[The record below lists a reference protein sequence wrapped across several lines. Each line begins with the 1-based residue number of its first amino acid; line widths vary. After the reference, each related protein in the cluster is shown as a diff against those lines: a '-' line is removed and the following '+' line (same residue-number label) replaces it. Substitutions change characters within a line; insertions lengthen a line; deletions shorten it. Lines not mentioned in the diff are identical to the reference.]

1 MRAALSESW
10 GRYAA
15 ARGRRSAPG
24 RRPGG
29 ASRSRWRSWVP
40 LVVVLLTLVGLT
52 GLAGSAQAAGAAAGA
67 VPETGFSLIG
77 DDLAARYD
85 AAYQVNA
92 DGSVN
97 VTQTIDWTFPTGGNK
112 HGIVRTVTVRA
123 GYGDNKNQYRYY
135 DLTDVTVTS
144 PTGAPTDVS
153 ITDAGA
159 EQRIRVGSP
168 DQAVSGT
175 QTYVVS
181 YRLAHIV
188 NDIGD
193 GTAEFYYNH
202 VTPSGNEFTYRR
214 VTASVT
220 APVAATK
227 AACYYGATGSTTP
240 CTAQAGTTSTFAT
253 PDIAPG
259 QGASIVTSYPR
270 TAFADLTPDIREG
283 SAIGGS
289 SVSPGLARFLAW
301 LSTGLGL
308 LLPVGAAAGMGWLVW
323 TRGRDERYADLTP
336 GLTPGLGQEGTAV
349 VRGGRRGP
357 VAVQFTP
364 PQGVPPGLAGTVLD
378 EAADVVDVTA
388 TLIDL
393 AVRGHL
399 TLTQTQDAGLL
410 RKADWALTWTRSTDR
425 AELEPFEQHLL
436 DGVFAQGTPTQLS
449 ALKNSFAPTLKRVQQ
464 LMYDATVSRG
474 WFRRD
479 PSRQRGGWLAMGIAV
494 GVLGLLGAFFLSAMV
509 SGLSVAGLP
518 VGGPVLLGGG
528 SVIAGVLMAVLG
540 ARMPA
545 RTATGSAVLA
555 QIEGFRQYLATAEA
569 SQIRWEEAQEI
580 FSRFLPYA
588 MVFGLAKRWAAVFE
602 EVAAA
607 ATAAGHT
614 VLMPTWYS
622 GYPGMYTFVSLTDG
636 LDSFSTQAAST
647 FVSTPGSSGSSG
659 FGGGGF
665 SGGGGGGSGGGSW

>member
-1 MRAALSESW
+1 MRASLSQVF
-10 GRYAA
+10 GRYAV

-24 RRPGG
+24 GRPVGT
-29 ASRSRWRSWVP
+29 ARWRGWVP
-40 LVVVLLTLVGLT
+40 LVGVLLTLVGLT
-52 GLAGSAQAAGAAAGA
+52 GLAGSAQAAGAGAGA

-85 AAYQVNA
+85 AAYQVNT

-135 DLTDVTVTS
+135 ALSDVSVSS

-153 ITDAGA
+153 TSDAGA
-159 EQRIRVGSP
+159 ETRIRIGSP
-168 DQAVSGT
+168 DQTVSGT

-181 YRLAHIV
+181 FRLAHIV

-202 VTPSGNEFTYRR
+202 VSPSGNQFDYRR

-220 APVAATK
+220 GPVAATK
-227 AACYYGATGSTTP
+227 AACFYGATGSTTP
-240 CTAQAGTTSTFAT
+240 CTAAAGPTSTFAI

-270 TAFADLTPDIREG
+270 SAFGDLNAQMREYTS
-283 SAIGGS
+283 SATSGS
-289 SVSPGLARFLAW
+289 SVSPGLSRFLAW

-308 LLPVGAAAGMGWLVW
+308 LLPVGAAVGMGWLVW

-364 PQGVPPGLAGTVLD
+364 PQGVQPGLAGTVLD

-399 TLTQTQDAGLL
+399 TLTQTQDSGLL
-410 RKADWALTWTRSTDR
+410 RKADWALTWTPSTER

-436 DGVFAQGTPTQLS
+436 DGVFAEGTPTQLS

-479 PSRQRGGWLAMGIAV
+479 PSRQRGGWLAAGIAV
-494 GVLGLLGAFFLSAMV
+494 GVLGLLGAFFLSAMA
-509 SGLSVAGLP
+509 SGLTAAGLP
-518 VGGPVLLGGG
+518 VSGPVLLGGG

-540 ARMPA
+540 ARTPA

-622 GYPGMYTFVSLTDG
+622 GYPGLYTFVSLTDG